1 VITTVNKRVMEQKIG
16 RTNAIE
22 LIGGHADDFEPLMEV
37 VRRSVTD
44 ACGPSWS
51 VRENTNRRSAR
62 SAKGPLR
69 RSGPSRTGPARTR
82 SIRTTLPRGRADP

>member
-1 VITTVNKRVMEQKIG
+1 MEQKIG

-62 SAKGPLR
+62 SAK
-69 RSGPSRTGPARTR
+69 
-82 SIRTTLPRGRADP
+82 